1 MAANGMRSLL
11 LLPHTIRV
19 EAYSPTYAAEWDALV
34 AHSANGPFLFA
45 RSFMDYHQDRFI
57 DQSWLLWQGT
67 KLRAIFGAA
76 VARDSATPTT
86 LVAHPGLT
94 YGGLV
99 TVAGVKYAE
108 LVVMLDLL
116 RSAWRTAGFKQLLVR
131 PVPRVFCRLHSESFP
146 FWLHQQGAVLSNRE
160 LISVVDLTQSVRIG
174 TWRRGNLRKA
184 RRHGVVVQQAHAQEY
199 ATFWQLLTANLLA
212 TYNSQPVHT
221 LAEISGLRDR
231 NPGHLELWVAYVGEE
246 MVAGVLVFQ
255 DMRQGFAHT
264 QYIAGSL
271 RGKQIG
277 AVDAVL
283 THLIREKPAT
293 FKRLSFGT
301 STRQETGTVNA
312 GLLNQKE
319 GFGATTDVLDTYLLD
334 LGDH

>member
-1 MAANGMRSLL
+1 M

-19 EAYSPTYAAEWDALV
+19 EAYTTSHAAAWDALV

-45 RSFMDYHQDRFI
+45 RTFMDYHQDRFI
-57 DQSWLLWQGT
+57 DQSWLLWQGN
-67 KLRAIFGAA
+67 KLRAIFAAA

-116 RSAWRTAGFKQLLVR
+116 RSAWRTAGFQQLLVR
-131 PVPRVFCRLHSESFP
+131 PVPRVFCRLPSESFP
-146 FWLHQQGAVLSNRE
+146 YWLHQQGAVLSGRE
-160 LISVVDLTQSVRIG
+160 LISVVDLTQPVRIG

-184 RRHGVVVQQAHAQEY
+184 RRHGVVVRQASNQEY
-199 ATFWQLLTANLLA
+199 AAFWQLLTANLLA
-212 TYNSQPVHT
+212 TYNCQPVHT

-231 NPGHLELWVAYVGEE
+231 NPGHLELWGAYVGEE

-255 DMRQGFAHT
+255 DIRQGFAHT
-264 QYIAGSL
+264 QYIAGSP
-271 RGKQIG
+271 RGKQVG

-283 THLIREKPAT
+283 THLIQEKPAS

-301 STRQETGTVNA
+301 STKQGTGTVNA

-319 GFGATTDVLDTYLLD
+319 GFGAATEVLDTYLLD
-334 LGDH
+334 LRAGE